1 MELFTPSFGL
11 VFWMFVSFALLF
23 LILWKF
29 AWPVIMK
36 SVDERAD
43 LIDKGVE
50 YAQQARLQLDNARKS
65 ADDIVAAARRKEAD
79 IIREADSLKAQ
90 IVEEARANAK
100 EVAHKEVEAA
110 KISIEQSRKEAENSL
125 RQEVGVIALNIAQ
138 QVVRRQL
145 NDPQAQQALVNSLLD
160 QVENQN

>member
-29 AWPVIMK
+29 AWPGIMK

-125 RQEVGVIALNIAQ
+125 RQQVGVIALNIAQ
-138 QVVRRQL
+138 QVLRRQL

>member
-36 SVDERAD
+36 TVDERAD

-50 YAQQARLQLDNARKS
+50 YAQQAQLQLENANKS
-65 ADDIVAAARRKEAD
+65 GEEIIAAARRKEAD

-100 EVAHKEVEAA
+100 
-110 KISIEQSRKEAENSL
+110 
-125 RQEVGVIALNIAQ
+125 
-138 QVVRRQL
+138 
-145 NDPQAQQALVNSLLD
+145 
-160 QVENQN
+160 

>member
-29 AWPVIMK
+29 AWPMIMK

>member
-36 SVDERAD
+36 TVDERAD

-50 YAQQARLQLDNARKS
+50 QAHQAQLQLENANKS
-65 ADDIVAAARRKEAD
+65 GEEIIAAARRKEAD

-100 EVAHKEVEAA
+100 EVARKEAEAA
-110 KISIEQSRKEAENSL
+110 KVSIEQSRKEAENTL
-125 RQEVGVIALNIAQ
+125 RQQVGEIALDIAQ

-145 NDPQAQQALVNSLLD
+145 DDPKAQQALVNSLLD
-160 QVENQN
+160 QVEKQN

>member
-125 RQEVGVIALNIAQ
+125 RQQVGVIALNIAQ
-138 QVVRRQL
+138 QVLRRQL

>member
-23 LILWKF
+23 LILWKY

-50 YAQQARLQLDNARKS
+50 YAQQARLQLDNARTS
-65 ADDIVAAARRKEAD
+65 ADEIVAAARRKEAD

-110 KISIEQSRKEAENSL
+110 KISIEQSRKDAENTL
-125 RQEVGVIALNIAQ
+125 RQEVGVLALNIAQ